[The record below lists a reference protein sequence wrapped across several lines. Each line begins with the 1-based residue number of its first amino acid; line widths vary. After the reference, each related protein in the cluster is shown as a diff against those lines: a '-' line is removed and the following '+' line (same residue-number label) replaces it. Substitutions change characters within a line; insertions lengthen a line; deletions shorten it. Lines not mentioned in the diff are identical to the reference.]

1 MNKNT
6 GNGAAK
12 TVQKGGLSQKE
23 QKALVGKTAVDR
35 LIEKGFIKSG
45 MKIGLGTGSTAIVA
59 VDRLALY
66 IREGKLSGIKAVATS
81 FQTHIACEENGI
93 PVFTLNSKEI
103 GGTLDLAIDGADEID
118 PENNLIKGGGAAHVQ
133 EKIVEYN
140 SKRLVIIADE
150 SKLVPHLG
158 TRFPLPVEIIAA
170 ARTPVVRA
178 MEKLGASCVLRT
190 GSGKDGPVIT
200 DNGNQIL
207 DCTWSP
213 LAGGTSPVD
222 PSKMEDKVNKITGVV
237 ENGFFTKN
245 RPIVF
250 IARADGSVEERD

>member
-1 MNKNT
+1 MNNT
-6 GNGAAK
+6 
-12 TVQKGGLSQKE
+12 VSIEDQKV
-23 QKALVGKTAVDR
+23 LVAHTAIDK
-35 LIEKGFIKSG
+35 LIAEGVIHSG
-45 MKIGLGTGSTAIVA
+45 MKIGLGTGSTALPA
-59 VDRLALY
+59 VKRLAEY
-66 IREGKLSGIKAVATS
+66 IAKGSLHDIAAVPTS
-81 FQTHIACEENGI
+81 FQTSIACEEFNI
-93 PVFTLNSKEI
+93 PIFSLSSGRI
-103 GGTLDLAIDGADEID
+103 SGSLDVTIDGADEID
-118 PENNLIKGGGAAHVQ
+118 CKRNLIKGGGAAHVQ

-213 LAGGTSPVD
+213 LADGTSSVD

-245 RPIVF
+245 RPLVF

>member
-93 PVFTLNSKEI
+93 P
-103 GGTLDLAIDGADEID
+103 
-118 PENNLIKGGGAAHVQ
+118 
-133 EKIVEYN
+133 

-222 PSKMEDKVNKITGVV
+222 PLKMEDKVNKITGVV

-245 RPIVF
+245 RPLVF
-250 IARADGSVEERD
+250 IARADGSVEERV

>member
-1 MNKNT
+1 
-6 GNGAAK
+6 
-12 TVQKGGLSQKE
+12 
-23 QKALVGKTAVDR
+23 
-35 LIEKGFIKSG
+35 
-45 MKIGLGTGSTAIVA
+45 
-59 VDRLALY
+59 
-66 IREGKLSGIKAVATS
+66 
-81 FQTHIACEENGI
+81 
-93 PVFTLNSKEI
+93 
-103 GGTLDLAIDGADEID
+103 
-118 PENNLIKGGGAAHVQ
+118 
-133 EKIVEYN
+133 
-140 SKRLVIIADE
+140 
-150 SKLVPHLG
+150 LG

-207 DCTWSP
+207 DCTWSL

-245 RPIVF
+245 RPLVF